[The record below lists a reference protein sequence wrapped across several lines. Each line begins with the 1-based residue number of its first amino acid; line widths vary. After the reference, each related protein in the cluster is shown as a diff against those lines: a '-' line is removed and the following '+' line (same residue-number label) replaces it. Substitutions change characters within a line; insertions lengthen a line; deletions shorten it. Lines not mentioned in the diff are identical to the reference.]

1 MRDARSRGA
10 GSPGAVDTAEE
21 MHKKWITMR
30 RCAACGKAFATLP
43 GYVYHLSVQRRMR
56 WYCSYTC
63 MRTVQRP
70 MEERRRARMLR
81 YQAKIAGGPEG
92 ACTEAAQA
100 EEACGD
106 GDV

>member
-1 MRDARSRGA
+1 MRDARNRDA
-10 GSPGAVDTAEE
+10 GSPSAADVAEE
-21 MHKKWITMR
+21 MHKKGITIR
-30 RCAACGKAFATLP
+30 RCAACGQAFATLP
-43 GYVYHLSVQRRMR
+43 GYVYHLSVKGRMR

-81 YQAKIAGGPEG
+81 YQARIAGEPEG
-92 ACTEAAQA
+92 ACG

>member
-1 MRDARSRGA
+1 MRDARNRGA
-10 GSPGAVDTAEE
+10 GSPRAADVAEE

-30 RCAACGKAFATLP
+30 RCAACGQAFATLP
-43 GYVYHLSVQRRMR
+43 GYVYHLSVKGLMS

-63 MRTVQRP
+63 MRTGQRP

-81 YQAKIAGGPEG
+81 YQDRIAGEPEG
-92 ACTEAAQA
+92 ACG